1 MSAANS
7 TTRFSSRVDDYV
19 KYRPPYPLEIIDLL
33 AEKCALTPESVIA
46 DIGCGTGML
55 AKLFLENGNPVIGV
69 EPNADMRAA
78 AEQYLAD
85 FGRYTSM
92 DGSAEATRLPAQAM
106 DFVVAGQAFHWF
118 DRDKARQEF
127 LRLLKPD
134 GVVVLIWNDRRIEST
149 PFMRDYEALL
159 QQYGIDYAEIDHKK
173 IQNRDVFTSFFGGEF
188 FEASFDNV
196 QRFDFDGLMGRLHSA
211 SYMPAKEHPGY
222 PPMARR
228 AREIFAAH
236 ADKGSVTFEY
246 DTRIYYG
253 LLY

>member
-1 MSAANS
+1 MSVTNS

-19 KYRPPYPLEIIDLL
+19 KYRPSYPLEIIDLL

-46 DIGCGTGML
+46 DIGSGTGML

-78 AEQYLAD
+78 AEQCLAE

-134 GVVVLIWNDRRIEST
+134 GVVVLIWNDRRLEST

-159 QQYGIDYAEIDHKK
+159 RQYGIDYAEIDHKK
-173 IQNRDVFTSFFGGEF
+173 IQNRDVFTSFFGGKF
-188 FEASFDNV
+188 FEASFDNL

-211 SYMPAKEHPGY
+211 SYMPAKGHPDY
-222 PPMARR
+222 LRMAKR

-236 ADKGSVTFEY
+236 ADNGRVTFEY
-246 DTRIYYG
+246 DARIYYG

>member
-1 MSAANS
+1 MSVSNS

-19 KYRPPYPLEIIDLL
+19 KYRPPYPPEIIDLL
-33 AEKCALTPESVIA
+33 AEKCALTPDSVIA

-78 AEQYLAD
+78 AEQYLAE
-85 FGRYTSM
+85 FGRYTGM
-92 DGSAEATRLPAQAM
+92 DGSAETTRLPAHAM

-188 FEASFDNV
+188 FEASFDNL

-211 SYMPAKEHPGY
+211 SYMPAKEHPDY
-222 PPMARR
+222 SPMARR

-236 ADKGSVTFEY
+236 ADNGRVTFEY